1 MAQNERR
8 LCEFHTIKTLFVE
21 KTVKF
26 DSFKI
31 IFPSAKIELEIY
43 EKRGAV
49 VSECS
54 L

>member
-1 MAQNERR
+1 MIQNVRG
-8 LCEFHTIKTLFVE
+8 LCDFHTIKTLFIE
-21 KTVKF
+21 KSVKF

-31 IFPSAKIELEIY
+31 IFPRAKIELEIY